1 MSLCNRYISRC
12 DPSQSDIYYLC
23 VPSRELA
30 LSSPYYE
37 AFKRHDK
44 EVLFVYN
51 TIDDFVMANLQQYH
65 GKYGPQPHTSTGVGG
80 GGEEGVYRVDKPRV
94 SM

>member
-1 MSLCNRYISRC
+1 
-12 DPSQSDIYYLC
+12 

-65 GKYGPQPHTSTGVGG
+65 GKY
-80 GGEEGVYRVDKPRV
+80 VYTEQ
-94 SM
+94 SQ